1 MTDGKVEGYTDTRF
15 NRGRAAEEGGRDRQ
29 MGRGG
34 RRHSA
39 VTPRHAAGLQ
49 FTPRLCPRP
58 PRDLGWGPHL
68 SASPF
73 CFSSVQRNTSEPSPG
88 AVVKIKRSS
97 RAPAKDT

>member
-1 MTDGKVEGYTDTRF
+1 MADGKVEGYTDTRF

-58 PRDLGWGPHL
+58 PRDLAGDRTSLPLL
-68 SASPF
+68 SAF
-73 CFSSVQRNTSEPSPG
+73 HLCKGTRPSLPL
-88 AVVKIKRSS
+88 ARS
-97 RAPAKDT
+97 